1 MPIKSGRRMAAA
13 RLLIAGKPEFV
24 KLSVALRPPERAR
37 RLHPFA
43 PSIAAQ
49 IFARSSFDQN
59 IVAVHPHRE
68 TGNLDAR
75 IVDALS
81 VGHVVFP
88 TVPRTHHG
96 GAHQI
101 PLAQWAATMPAGVVD
116 RIEPAAGVEERDLAP
131 VNL

>member
-43 PSIAAQ
+43 PSMAAQ

-68 TGNLDAR
+68 AGDLDAR

-81 VGHVVFP
+81 VGDVVLP
-88 TVPRTHHG
+88 SVPRTDHG

-101 PLAQWAATMPAGVVD
+101 ALAQWAATMAAGVVD
-116 RIEPAAGVEERDLAP
+116 RIELPAGVEQRDLAP
-131 VNL
+131 ADL